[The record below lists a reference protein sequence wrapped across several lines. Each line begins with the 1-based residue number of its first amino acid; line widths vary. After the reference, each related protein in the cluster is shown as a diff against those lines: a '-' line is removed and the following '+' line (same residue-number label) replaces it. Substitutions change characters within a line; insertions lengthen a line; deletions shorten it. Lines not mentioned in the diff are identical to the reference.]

1 MLKGRHQMN
10 IATLYVHGADANLDR
25 LTELLGSTGTSRWK
39 VGDRLHGGKL
49 HQCSGIAFDLPDS
62 DTPRSLVDEVRRCL
76 SCWHAKDISL
86 AGLNLAGELSVGITV
101 GDSMQF
107 TAHVEFSAVDMLTLG
122 SIGIALSIAAYPTSD
137 EANEFDT

>member
-1 MLKGRHQMN
+1 MN
-10 IATLYVHGADANLDR
+10 IATLYVYGADANLDR

-39 VGDRLHGGKL
+39 VGDRLHSGKL

-62 DTPRSLVDEVRRCL
+62 DTPRNLVDEVRRCL
-76 SCWHAKDISL
+76 SCWHTKGISL
-86 AGLNLAGELSVGITV
+86 AGLNFVGELSFGITV
-101 GDSMQF
+101 GDSVQF
-107 TAHVEFSAVDMLTLG
+107 TAHVEFSAVDMLALG